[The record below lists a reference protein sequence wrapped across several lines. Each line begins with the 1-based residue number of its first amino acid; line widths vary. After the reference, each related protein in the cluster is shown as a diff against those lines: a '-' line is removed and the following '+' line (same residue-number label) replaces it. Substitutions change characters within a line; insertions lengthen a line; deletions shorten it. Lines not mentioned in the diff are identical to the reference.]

1 MIVLVRVD
9 DRLVHSRVLEAWVP
23 FFKAD
28 YIILASDEIA
38 KDQFRRQVIESCT
51 YSNLL
56 VKVENVKDA
65 VQEICSGGLDTYRI
79 IVIVGS
85 LKDAMKLYNG
95 GVKISSVNI
104 GNIHHRGNTKMITSS
119 VYINKEDE
127 NIIEKFREIG
137 IPLEIRAIPFD
148 KPLEFYSCTAK
159 D

>member
-28 YIILASDEIA
+28 CIIVASNEIV
-38 KDQFRRQVIESCT
+38 KNQLQKQVIESCA

-56 VKVENVKDA
+56 VKVRKVKDA
-65 VQEICSGGLDTYRI
+65 VQEIRSGWFDTYRV
-79 IVIVGS
+79 IVIVGR
-85 LKDAMKLYNG
+85 LKDAMRLYNG
-95 GVKISSVNI
+95 GVKLSSINI
-104 GNIHHRGNTKMITSS
+104 GNIHHSGNTKMITSS
-119 VYINKEDE
+119 VCINKEDE
-127 NIIEKFREIG
+127 NIIEKFKEIG

-148 KPLEFYSCTAK
+148 KPLDFYRCEGR